1 MSGGYF
7 NYENYRMNDIARA
20 IEELIAHNDT
30 SEYHGGYGPQTLERF
45 QEAIDLIKRADH
57 IVHRIDWLVSGDDS
71 EESFHSRLNKQLEEL
86 NAPKKMS

>member
-1 MSGGYF
+1 MGGGYF
-7 NYENYRMNDIARA
+7 NYENYRMNDVARA
-20 IEELIAHNDT
+20 IEELIIGNDT

-71 EESFHSRLNKQLEEL
+71 EERFHERLNKQLEEL

>member
-7 NYENYRMNDIARA
+7 NYENYRMNDIGRA
-20 IEELIAHNDT
+20 VEELIAHNDT

-45 QEAIDLIKRADH
+45 QEAVDLIKRVDI
-57 IVHRIDWLVSGDDS
+57 IVHRIDYLVSGDS
-71 EESFHSRLNKQLEEL
+71 GEETFHRHLNKQLEEL